1 MLGKIAPLAILSVF
15 LATGGQILLKSGMD
29 RVGYV
34 RVDQMRQPLQLAA
47 TVLKTP
53 QVVIGLGLFVLSA
66 VSWLLVLSRVPL
78 SVAYP
83 FVGLTYV
90 LTTLFSK
97 FVLKES
103 VPSLRWV
110 GVGLIL
116 VGIMLV
122 GRTAPET
129 IPDADA
135 SSSHQAHPTR

>member
-1 MLGKIAPLAILSVF
+1 MIAKVAPLALFSVF
-15 LATGGQILLKSGMD
+15 VATAGQLLLKSGMD

-34 RVDQMRQPLQLAA
+34 RVDQMRHPLQLAGIIIR
-47 TVLKTP
+47 TP
-53 QVVIGLGLFVLSA
+53 QVLIGLSLFVLSA

-97 FVLKES
+97 FVLRES
-103 VPSLRWV
+103 VPSIRWL

-116 VGIMLV
+116 AGIV
-122 GRTAPET
+122 IIGQSVPDGTPAEEAPAVER
-129 IPDADA
+129 
-135 SSSHQAHPTR
+135 SAHL

>member
-1 MLGKIAPLAILSVF
+1 M
-15 LATGGQILLKSGMD
+15 LKSGMD

-34 RVDQMRQPLQLAA
+34 RADQMRQPFQLAA
-47 TVLKTP
+47 TIIRTP

-103 VPSLRWV
+103 VPSIRWL

-116 VGIMLV
+116 AGIMIV
-122 GRTAPET
+122 GRTAPEGPEGESPAAQQT
-129 IPDADA
+129 
-135 SSSHQAHPTR
+135 AHF